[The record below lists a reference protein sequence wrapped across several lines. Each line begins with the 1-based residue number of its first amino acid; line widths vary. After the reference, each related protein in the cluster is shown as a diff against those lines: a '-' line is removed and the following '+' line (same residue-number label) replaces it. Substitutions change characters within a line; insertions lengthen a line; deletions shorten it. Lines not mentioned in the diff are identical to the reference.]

1 MAKRPMNENVA
12 LVCIFILW
20 LDGLLLVQSL
30 VTKTMRATR
39 SVPLMDVR
47 KGKRL
52 VDASIKTYMRPLES
66 CALTCNKH
74 PSCLSFNF
82 CGRSTCELNN
92 EDVFS
97 TINSDQNLKADASC
111 RYVGMAKLD
120 RPMCKE
126 LGEYKNIQNDA
137 DRGTCVIKEKRVDAE
152 WGEWE
157 LEDPTTD
164 SDTVWKKFEKREYT
178 IEPAHGGKTA
188 TGSSRRIYFCLV
200 WVKQSKTWT
209 QARDNCVHLDGE
221 LFSNVDGTKRQ
232 LDFFFDKLEQ
242 KSHWLGIHTTD
253 HVSWFS
259 VNGSTVD
266 KSLLCW
272 DPIQIFNAK
281 NRQAHVANF
290 KLDDYKYLNDQN
302 QGEMFWSICDL
313 NV

>member
-1 MAKRPMNENVA
+1 MNENVA

-126 LGEYKNIQNDA
+126 LGKYKHIQDDA
-137 DRGTCVIKEKRVDAE
+137 NAGTCAINGKRVDAE
-152 WGEWE
+152 WGEWKVDE
-157 LEDPTTD
+157 PSVDT
-164 SDTVWKKFEKREYT
+164 STVWKQFEKREII

-188 TGSSRRIYFCLV
+188 TGSSRRIYSWLQ
-200 WVKQSKTWT
+200 WVTKSKTWT
-209 QARDNCVHLDGE
+209 QARDYCVQLGGE
-221 LFSNVDGTKRQ
+221 LFSNVDGTKKQ
-232 LDFFFDKLEQ
+232 LDFFFDKLGQE
-242 KSHWLGIHTTD
+242 SHWLGIYTTD

-259 VNGSTVD
+259 VNGSTID
-266 KSLLCW
+266 KYLLCW
-272 DPIQIFNAK
+272 DPIQAFNLENK
-281 NRQAHVANF
+281 QKHVASYILE
-290 KLDDYKYLNDQN
+290 KDGYKYLNDRN
-302 QGEMFWSICDL
+302 QGEMFWSICVL